1 MLDRGKLAIQDMK
14 RPIFSAIIAIAL
26 LAQASTAQN
35 STCTAPV
42 DSPAAT
48 KTKKNPT
55 LRDSRDGHVYKI
67 AKLGKQTWMVEN
79 LNADIP
85 GSYCYDNINKN
96 CKTHGRLYTWKAA
109 MRACPKG
116 WRLPDKEEFASL
128 VDYLTQNSAKNFNPT
143 LGGQR
148 VCFNGK
154 DVWNDYCE
162 SATSIGVPGGTKI
175 NFAYEGLNEKSYFWT
190 SSEEMA
196 YIAHFWEYDG
206 ETGRFSDGDFEEN
219 FAYSVRCVKK

>member
-1 MLDRGKLAIQDMK
+1 MQGKLFKMLLILFLAVQ
-14 RPIFSAIIAIAL
+14 FSF
-26 LAQASTAQN
+26 AQCVNKETIRKSKE
-35 STCTAPV
+35 S
-42 DSPAAT
+42 
-48 KTKKNPT
+48 
-55 LRDSRDGHVYKI
+55 HVYKT
-67 AKLGKQTWMVEN
+67 AVFGKQTWMIEN
-79 LNADIP
+79 LNVEAP
-85 GSYCYDNINKN
+85 GSYCYDNLNKN

-109 MRACPKG
+109 QKACPKG
-116 WRLPDKEEFASL
+116 WRLPDKEEFAEL
-128 VDYLTQNSAKNFNPT
+128 VEFLKNNPTKKFNPT

-196 YIAHFWEYDG
+196 HIAHFWEYDG
-206 ETGRFSDGDFEEN
+206 ESQLFTDGALEEN
-219 FAYSVRCVKK
+219 FAYSVRCIKR